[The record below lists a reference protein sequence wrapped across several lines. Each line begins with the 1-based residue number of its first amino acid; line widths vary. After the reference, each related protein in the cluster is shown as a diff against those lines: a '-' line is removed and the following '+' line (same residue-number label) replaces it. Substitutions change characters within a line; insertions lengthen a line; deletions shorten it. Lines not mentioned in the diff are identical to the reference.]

1 MTIEDLSERSRIIF
15 RHIVETYLERGEPVG
30 SRTVS
35 RLEGVE
41 LSPASVRNVM
51 SDLEELGLVYSPHT
65 SAGRVPTEMGLR
77 LFVDALMEVRGLP
90 EEERRKIEEHCVT
103 SGRRREE
110 VLEEASR
117 LVSGLSHCAGLVT
130 APKTESFVRHV
141 EFVPLS
147 GNRALAVIVAEGG
160 QVENRIID
168 LPAGLPASALVQA
181 ANYLNA
187 RFQGR
192 TLAEAVETVR
202 SELDTM
208 RRELD
213 TLTARVVEAG
223 VAVWAG
229 SDEELPALI
238 VHGHGHLL
246 EDVHAMEDL
255 ERIRRLFEDLET
267 KSDLVRLLESAQAG
281 EGVKIFI
288 GSENELF
295 SLSGSSLVVA
305 PYRDGEHRVVGVVG
319 VIGPTRINYA
329 RIIPVVDYTA
339 QMMSRLV

>member
-1 MTIEDLSERSRIIF
+1 MTIEDLSERSRTIF

-35 RLEGVE
+35 RLPGVE
-41 LSPASVRNVM
+41 LSPASIRNVM
-51 SDLEELGLVYSPHT
+51 ADLEELGLVYSPHT

-77 LFVDALMEVRGLP
+77 LFVDALMEVRDLP
-90 EEERRKIEEHCVT
+90 DEERRRIEEQCAA
-103 SGRRREE
+103 SGRRRED

-117 LVSGLSHCAGLVT
+117 LVSGLSRCAGLVT
-130 APKTESFVRHV
+130 APKAESVVRHV

-168 LPAGLPASALVQA
+168 LPAGLPASTLVQA

-192 TLAEAVETVR
+192 TLKEAVEAVR
-202 SELDTM
+202 REHDLVRAELDA
-208 RRELD
+208 LA
-213 TLTARVVEAG
+213 ARVVEEG
-223 VAVWAG
+223 IAVWAG
-229 SDEELPALI
+229 SDEDLPALI

-246 EDVHAMEDL
+246 ENVHAMEDL

-267 KSDLVRLLESAQAG
+267 KRDLVRLLESAQAG
-281 EGVKIFI
+281 EGVRIFI

-305 PYRDGEHRVVGVVG
+305 PYRDAEHRVVGVVG

>member
-1 MTIEDLSERSRIIF
+1 MTIEDLSERSRTIF

-35 RLEGVE
+35 RLPGVE

-51 SDLEELGLVYSPHT
+51 ADLEELGLVYSPHT

-77 LFVDALMEVRGLP
+77 LFVDALMEIRDLP
-90 EEERRKIEEHCVT
+90 EEERREIEAHCT
-103 SGRRREE
+103 ASGRRRED

-130 APKTESFVRHV
+130 APKAESVVRHV

-160 QVENRIID
+160 QVENRIIN
-168 LPAGLPASALVQA
+168 LPPGLPASTLAQA

-192 TLAEAVETVR
+192 TLAQAVEAV
-202 SELDTM
+202 

-213 TLTARVVEAG
+213 DVRAELDALAARVVEEG

-246 EDVHAMEDL
+246 ENVHAMEDL

-267 KSDLVRLLESAQAG
+267 KSELVRLLESAQAG

-305 PYRDGEHRVVGVVG
+305 PYRDAEHRVVGVVG

>member
-1 MTIEDLSERSRIIF
+1 MTIEDLSERSRTIF

-35 RLEGVE
+35 RLPGVE

-51 SDLEELGLVYSPHT
+51 ADLEELGLVYSPHT

-77 LFVDALMEVRGLP
+77 LFVDALMEIRDLP
-90 EEERRKIEEHCVT
+90 EEERREIEAHCAA
-103 SGRRREE
+103 SGRRRED

-130 APKTESFVRHV
+130 APKAESIVRHV

-168 LPAGLPASALVQA
+168 LPPGLPASTLVQA

-192 TLAEAVETVR
+192 TLAQAVEAV
-202 SELDTM
+202 

-213 TLTARVVEAG
+213 DVRAELDALAARVVEEG

-246 EDVHAMEDL
+246 ENVHAMEDL

-267 KSDLVRLLESAQAG
+267 KSELVRLLESAQAG

-305 PYRDGEHRVVGVVG
+305 PYRDAEHRVVGVVG